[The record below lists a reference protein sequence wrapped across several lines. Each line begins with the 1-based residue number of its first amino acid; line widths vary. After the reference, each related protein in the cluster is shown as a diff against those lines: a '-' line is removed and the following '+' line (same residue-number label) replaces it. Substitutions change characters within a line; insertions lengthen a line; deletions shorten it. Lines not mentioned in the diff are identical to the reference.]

1 MTRADKDLTADQAKK
16 VFAAIQP
23 ALGFL
28 NRLEQRLAELGFP
41 PNGGYAQRVTTA
53 RDALHDLTV
62 ATHYLSLTHGVGRP
76 NRP

>member
-1 MTRADKDLTADQAKK
+1 MTRGETDLTADQART

-23 ALGFL
+23 TLGFL
-28 NRLEQRLAELGFP
+28 NQLERRLAELGFP
-41 PNGGYAQRVTTA
+41 PNGGYVQRVEAA

-76 NRP
+76 DRS